1 MGMAMKADETLL
13 YVLTPDPIVGVARI
27 NIFEPGGGKHCSS
40 YFFGG
45 ADFFNGENSFSYHI
59 KSLNIDTNTELLFVT
74 GL

>member
-1 MGMAMKADETLL
+1 MGMAMKADETLM
-13 YVLTPDPIVGVARI
+13 YVLAPDPSSGVARI

-40 YFFGG
+40 YFFSG

-59 KSLNIDTNTELLFVT
+59 KSYNIDTNTELLFVT

>member
-1 MGMAMKADETLL
+1 MKADETLM

-45 ADFFNGENSFSYHI
+45 ADFFNRENSFSYHI